1 MTRTAIIGIALWVGS
16 AAFAHADETLT
27 LDLQPVRPPAVTVT
41 NEPPARSS
49 SSSTNVRT
57 QPAGSSRGELANRH
71 SSRRQEEKVVG
82 QLGMTTEAAV
92 IRRGRSEDSAALA
105 KVDQGTYLALT
116 ATSGEWLGILMSDT
130 TTGWI
135 PARSVQMLNY
145 EVVGSQTPSG
155 SQAAPSLDDPLLNGG
170 QRALLQTAYQ
180 YLGVKYVWGGT
191 SDTGLDCSGFV
202 QKVFRAMGINLP
214 RTAAEQFTCGMP
226 VSMEQLAGGDRLYFQ
241 SDTGRINHTGI
252 YIGNGYFIHASG
264 SANKVVVSRLDEGK
278 YTRIY
283 AGARR

>member
-1 MTRTAIIGIALWVGS
+1 MTRTLVVGAVLWVAS
-16 AAFAHADETLT
+16 AALACADETLT

-41 NEPPARSS
+41 SEPASKPAPSPN
-49 SSSTNVRT
+49 TVRT
-57 QPAGSSRGELANRH
+57 QPTGTRRGELANRH
-71 SSRRQEEKVVG
+71 ASRRQEEKVVG

-105 KVDQGTYLALT
+105 RVDQGTYLALT
-116 ATSGEWLGILMSDT
+116 ATSGDWLGILMSDT

-145 EVVGSQTPSG
+145 EVVGSQTPAG
-155 SQAAPSLDDPLLNGG
+155 QAPPSLDDPLLNGG

-202 QKVFRAMGINLP
+202 QKVFRAMGITLP
-214 RTAAEQFTCGMP
+214 RTAAEQFECGMP
-226 VSMEQLAGGDRLYFQ
+226 VSMEQLIGGDRLYFQ